1 MFCKYVMSCLTSI
14 TIELT
19 LGDRVLV
26 GKNRKPAEITKIE
39 YFERTGEIVIGT
51 TAGKRRLLTVALEN
65 NGNVG

>member
-1 MFCKYVMSCLTSI
+1 MSSLTSI

-51 TAGKRRLLTVALEN
+51 TAGSRRLLTVALEN